1 MAADDTMPQAFA
13 TPTMSLGEFDLY
25 ELVGKDEFTELWQV
39 RAKGRLGPPLELMKL
54 DPYVAAVSEF
64 RDAFQRDATALRR
77 ASHGSLVTFTSTG
90 LAEGTAF
97 GVRPN
102 LAGTS
107 LRELLAHL
115 AKSDRSIPAQVAA
128 RIGIVVLE
136 PLVAIHRLSER
147 GRPAYHGDLTPND
160 VRIAPDGTVRLTT
173 SCLAVAAAR
182 ADAVGANHRNVRLA
196 YKAPEQLI
204 DSGTAKSID
213 SRADAFALGVVLWEA
228 VEGRRLFDARSA
240 AEMLERVIAAP
251 IPALSSPRLPPE
263 LAAVITR
270 ALERTAATRATL
282 PLFLESLKLVPG
294 TASLE
299 QASAWLAQAVAD
311 LESGSGKSRSA
322 EPISTRAPGS
332 VRTPTAATQPVTEAP
347 SATVGQTLPAAS
359 AAAAPTKAPAMKES
373 EIELELEIELESATP
388 TVPVAP
394 VAVSAPPA
402 RRPKAPPRPASE
414 SDVVQYVAPI
424 ELPKVTSA
432 PTQEPEARIV
442 LNVPGSGAS
451 AASDS
456 AVIDAS
462 KRRQMPTVKLTRDQ
476 VDALRN
482 SVPPHEVHGGVEPAP
497 ASRPAPPRVNPNA
510 ATLVLPRAEL
520 PKSNTTIIIAVIV
533 VSALLVAGAGV
544 LISKRLGGA
553 ARAVPSAA
561 TAAPR

>member
-1 MAADDTMPQAFA
+1 
-13 TPTMSLGEFDLY
+13 
-25 ELVGKDEFTELWQV
+25 
-39 RAKGRLGPPLELMKL
+39 
-54 DPYVAAVSEF
+54 
-64 RDAFQRDATALRR
+64 
-77 ASHGSLVTFTSTG
+77 VTFTSTG

-97 GVRPN
+97 GVRPV

-115 AKSDRSIPAQVAA
+115 ATSDRSIPAEVAA

-213 SRADAFALGVVLWEA
+213 SRADSFALGVVLWES

-270 ALERTAATRATL
+270 ALERTAETRATL

-299 QASAWLAQAVAD
+299 QASAWLAHAVAD
-311 LESGSGKSRSA
+311 LESASGKSLSA
-322 EPISTRAPGS
+322 GPISSRAPGS
-332 VRTPTAATQPVTEAP
+332 VRTPTAATKPVTEAP
-347 SATVGQTLPAAS
+347 SVANGPPVPAAS

-373 EIELELEIELESATP
+373 EIEVEIELESATP

-462 KRRQMPTVKLTRDQ
+462 KRRQLPTVKLTRDQ

-482 SVPPHEVHGGVEPAP
+482 SLPPHEVHGGVEPAP

-520 PKSNTTIIIAVIV
+520 PKSNTPIIIAVIV

-544 LISKRLGGA
+544 LISKRLGGPLP
-553 ARAVPSAA
+553 AVPSAA
-561 TAAPR
+561 TATPR

>member
-1 MAADDTMPQAFA
+1 MAADDTTPQAFA

-25 ELVGKDEFTELWQV
+25 ELVGKDEFTELWQA

-77 ASHGSLVTFTSTG
+77 ATHGSLVTFTSTG

-97 GVRPN
+97 GVRPI

-115 AKSDRSIPAQVAA
+115 ATSDRSIPAEVAA

-213 SRADAFALGVVLWEA
+213 SRADAFALGVVLWES

-270 ALERTAATRATL
+270 ALERTAETRATL

-299 QASAWLAQAVAD
+299 QASAWLAHAVAD

-322 EPISTRAPGS
+322 EPISTGAPGS

-373 EIELELEIELESATP
+373 EIEVEIELESATP

-451 AASDS
+451 AANDS

-462 KRRQMPTVKLTRDQ
+462 KRRQLPTVKLTRDQ

-482 SVPPHEVHGGVEPAP
+482 SLPPHEVHGGVEPAP

-520 PKSNTTIIIAVIV
+520 PKSNTPIIIAVIV

-544 LISKRLGGA
+544 LISKRLGGPLP
-553 ARAVPSAA
+553 AVPSAA
-561 TAAPR
+561 TATPR